1 MSSYTLYPDDEKL
14 SGLERITFNL
24 YMISALVLLLVMMV
38 LGLTM
43 RLSQATWFTVDANM
57 FYKIMT
63 MHGAGMVGTMGAAAT
78 AVMWFFLRKYVRLHA
93 WAFLTN
99 FLLFI
104 AGALCI
110 VAAVFG
116 GDYAGGWTFL
126 YPLPTMSMELWSNGS
141 AALFMLGYL
150 LIGVGMLIFYLDAA
164 AGIIR
169 VYGNLGRAL
178 GLPWLFKGEIN
189 PSHPKAVVASTMVII
204 SNGIGI
210 LVGAVI
216 LVVYILSIFDPS
228 LQIDALLA
236 KNMIYW
242 FGHMYINATIY
253 MGVIAVYELLPRY
266 SGRAYS
272 ISRPFIW
279 SWSVSCLFV
288 IVVYPHHLLMDSVQ
302 PNWMQIM
309 GQIVSH
315 GAGFP
320 VFLVTAFGALTNIYR
335 SGMKWKMPVALL
347 ILSVFGWAAG
357 IVPAMIDG
365 TIAVNKLMHNT
376 QWVPGH
382 FHFYLLLGVLPMVLG
397 LCYHVVSSKA
407 NEKAQSIGSKVALP
421 VYVIGGL
428 TFTWA
433 FLYAGTI
440 SVPRRF
446 AEHIPLWLASD
457 QMGSIGAILVIVGT
471 TVFAGRIIGGL
482 LKT

>member
-1 MSSYTLYPDDEKL
+1 MSKYELYPDN
-14 SGLERITFNL
+14 ERLIGIDRLTFNL
-24 YMISALVLLLVMMV
+24 YIITSFVLFLAMML

-43 RLSQATWFTVDANM
+43 RLSQATWYTIDAAM
-57 FYKIMT
+57 FYKILT
-63 MHGAGMVGTMGAAAT
+63 MHGAGMVGTMGAAST
-78 AVMWFFLRKYVRLHA
+78 AVMWYFLRKYVRLHT

-99 FLLFI
+99 FVFFLL
-104 AGALCI
+104 GALCI
-110 VAAVFG
+110 VAAVFV

-126 YPLPTMSMELWSNGS
+126 YPLPTMSMNLWTNGS
-141 AALFMLGYL
+141 AALFMGGYL

-164 AGIIR
+164 AGIIK

-178 GLPWLFKGEIN
+178 GVQWLFKGTV
-189 PSHPKAVVASTMVII
+189 PADHPKAVVASSMVII
-204 SNGIGI
+204 ANGIGI

-216 LVVYILSIFDPS
+216 LVVYILNIFNPE

-253 MGVIAVYELLPRY
+253 MGVIAVYELLSRY
-266 SGRAYS
+266 SGRAYT

-279 SWSVSCLFV
+279 SWTVSCIFV
-288 IVVYPHHLLMDSVQ
+288 IIVYPHHLLMDSVQ

-320 VFLVTAFGALTNIYR
+320 VFLVTTFGALTNIYR

-347 ILSVFGWAAG
+347 ILSIFGWAAG
-357 IVPAMIDG
+357 IVPAMLDG

-397 LCYHVVSSKA
+397 LCYHVVSRNLSESSR
-407 NEKAQSIGSKVALP
+407 NLGSKVAFPL
-421 VYVIGGL
+421 YLIGGL

-433 FLYAGTI
+433 FLWAGSI

-446 AEHIPLWLASD
+446 AEHVPMWLTTD
-457 QMGSIGAILVIVGT
+457 QMGSVGAILVIVGT
-471 TVFAGRIIGGL
+471 TIFAGRIIGGL
-482 LKT
+482 IKS